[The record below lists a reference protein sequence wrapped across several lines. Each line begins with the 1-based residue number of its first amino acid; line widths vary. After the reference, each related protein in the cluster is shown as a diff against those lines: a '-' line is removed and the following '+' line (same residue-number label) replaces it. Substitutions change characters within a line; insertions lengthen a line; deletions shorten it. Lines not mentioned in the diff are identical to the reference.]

1 MPSPPSPVRSVK
13 TRVDTTRIAP
23 APVER
28 IAKAIL
34 VVRGHKV
41 ILDVDLAALYE
52 VETRVLN
59 QAVKRNIERF
69 PGDFLFQ
76 LSPRELED
84 WRSQLVIS
92 NPAARMGLRR
102 APFAFTEH
110 GALMAA
116 TVLNSRR
123 AVEMSLYVVRAFV
136 QLRDTLSTNRE
147 LARKLDEL
155 ARTVSSHDQ
164 AIAGI
169 LAAIRELT
177 APPATSHRPIGFVP
191 PDEKK
196 RG

>member
-1 MPSPPSPVRSVK
+1 MRI
-13 TRVDTTRIAP
+13 RVNTTRTAP
-23 APVER
+23 VPVER
-28 IAKAIL
+28 IAQAIL
-34 VVRGHKV
+34 VLRGHKV
-41 ILDVDLAALYE
+41 ILDADLAVLYG

-59 QAVKRNIERF
+59 QAVKRNIDRF

-76 LSPRELED
+76 LSPKELET
-84 WRSQLVIS
+84 WRSQVVIS

-116 TVLNSRR
+116 TVLNSPR
-123 AVEMSLYVVRAFV
+123 AVEISLYVVRAFV

-147 LARKLDEL
+147 IAKKLDEL
-155 ARTVSSHDQ
+155 ARKVASHDRT
-164 AIAGI
+164 IASI

-177 APPATSHRPIGFVP
+177 APPEPKHRPIGFIP

-196 RG
+196 HS